1 MSRAHTG
8 MSRSLAARAVQ
19 QHDKKKRAS
28 SNQKEYLIRI
38 LNAANFKSF
47 PACCRPDGFSIFFAA
62 TAKPPLCQHAGF
74 GVFSEFVAL
83 FLHALTV
90 CSRAACSL
98 CVPMI
103 STPVKC
109 TELHCV
115 QDVCVLLPLWIII
128 PYVHIFLPFGNMGHF
143 PVSVCNKIKI
153 CQWSKSLHSG
163 TLVWH

>member
-62 TAKPPLCQHAGF
+62 TAKRPCISMQALVCFQNLSPCSCMLWQYAAGQPA
-74 GVFSEFVAL
+74 VCVYQWYQLQSSVL
-83 FLHALTV
+83 SCTV
-90 CSRAACSL
+90 SK
-98 CVPMI
+98 M
-103 STPVKC
+103 
-109 TELHCV
+109 
-115 QDVCVLLPLWIII
+115 CVLLPLWIII
-128 PYVHIFLPFGNMGHF
+128 PCVHIFFAFWQHEAL
-143 PVSVCNKIKI
+143 SSI
-153 CQWSKSLHSG
+153 CL
-163 TLVWH
+163 